1 MAGKT
6 KSEEFNAEE
15 TNVTPVNA
23 EETKIA
29 PVTPDRNA
37 RKEIIDPNAELV
49 PYTLPI
55 DPNPKA
61 SQQEFYSYN
70 FKNYII
76 KRGVQV
82 MIPKGLRDIIEEQ
95 NRARLEELRYILET
109 ALKEPSNK

>member
-6 KSEEFNAEE
+6 KSEEFNAED
-15 TNVTPVNA
+15 TNVT
-23 EETKIA
+23 

-37 RKEIIDPNAELV
+37 RKEVIDPNAELV

-82 MIPKGLRDIIEEQ
+82 MIPKGLRDIIVEQ

-109 ALKEPSNK
+109 ALKEPGNK

>member
-1 MAGKT
+1 MAAKT

-15 TNVTPVNA
+15 TNVTPVSSN
-23 EETKIA
+23 
-29 PVTPDRNA
+29 RNA
-37 RKEIIDPNAELV
+37 KEVIDPNAELV

-82 MIPKGLRDIIEEQ
+82 MIPKGLRDIIVEQ

-109 ALKEPSNK
+109 ALKEPGNK

>member
-15 TNVTPVNA
+15 TNVTPV
-23 EETKIA
+23 TSI
-29 PVTPDRNA
+29 RNA
-37 RKEIIDPNAELV
+37 KEVIDPNAELV

-109 ALKEPSNK
+109 ALKEPGN

>member
-15 TNVTPVNA
+15 TNVTPVTSN
-23 EETKIA
+23 
-29 PVTPDRNA
+29 RNA
-37 RKEIIDPNAELV
+37 RKEVIDPNAELV

-82 MIPKGLRDIIEEQ
+82 MIPKGLRDIIVEQ

-109 ALKEPSNK
+109 ALKEPGNK